1 MSYTV
6 VKLKAFALRTGM
18 RQGCPFS
25 PLLFK
30 VVLKVLTTATRGKE
44 RERERQTDR
53 QTDRQRRYPN
63 WKGRCKTVTVGK

>member
-44 RERERQTDR
+44 RERERGRQIDR
-53 QTDRQRRYPN
+53 QTEKISKLER
-63 WKGRCKTVTVGK
+63 KM

>member
-1 MSYTV
+1 MSYSV

-44 RERERQTDR
+44 RERETERE
-53 QTDRQRRYPN
+53 RRYPN